1 MDEKEMQQDAKPVN
15 RGGMLKEIDRHIIE
29 ELLAEQTG
37 NDSTDKT
44 NKNLM
49 KAVKLLLFRIKLLEP
64 SRTLMNKKLRNR
76 ETGGKHDSFKPELE
90 YIG

>member
-1 MDEKEMQQDAKPVN
+1 MQQDAKPVN

-29 ELLAEQTG
+29 DLAEQTG

-49 KAVKLLLFRIKLLEP
+49 KAVKLLLFRIKLLEQ
-64 SRTLMNKKLRNR
+64 SRTLMNNKLRNL
-76 ETGGKHDSFKPELE
+76 ETGGKYASLKPELE